1 MDLKERRN
9 KHLGNADKFFYKEP
23 LHIVK
28 GEDVWLQSSNGKRYL
43 DVYNNVAHIGHSNPI
58 VVEAIASQASTL
70 NTNTRYIHENIIDLA
85 EEITAT
91 FNNELEICYFCCS
104 GSEANDLALQIARAH
119 TGQNGCLVTENAYHG
134 NTTAV
139 FQMSPEDC
147 PPEKKEEWIGLV
159 GGPAKYLNNKEK
171 HISES
176 LKTVEK
182 LKNNGSAPAAFI
194 ADNIFSS
201 EGIFTIP
208 KGYLKNMYNLIRSF
222 NGLAIADEV
231 QSGFGRTGKYMWGFE
246 HDKVVPDIVTLGKP
260 MGNGHP
266 IAAVVTTREI
276 AKSFNSNHGYF
287 NTFGGN
293 PVSAA
298 AGLAVIRF
306 VNNNKLIEHAENV
319 GKHFKKGLSSAA
331 RKLSVIQEVRG
342 SGLFIGVELE
352 SKSITSQ
359 AIEGLL
365 SEGVLVGQTG
375 PQNNVIKL
383 RPPMTFKKEHADQV
397 IKAIEKVLS

>member
-1 MDLKERRN
+1 MDLKKRRN

-147 PPEKKEEWIGLV
+147 PPEKK
-159 GGPAKYLNNKEK
+159 
-171 HISES
+171 
-176 LKTVEK
+176 
-182 LKNNGSAPAAFI
+182 KNG
-194 ADNIFSS
+194 
-201 EGIFTIP
+201 
-208 KGYLKNMYNLIRSF
+208 
-222 NGLAIADEV
+222 
-231 QSGFGRTGKYMWGFE
+231 
-246 HDKVVPDIVTLGKP
+246 
-260 MGNGHP
+260 
-266 IAAVVTTREI
+266 
-276 AKSFNSNHGYF
+276 
-287 NTFGGN
+287 
-293 PVSAA
+293 
-298 AGLAVIRF
+298 
-306 VNNNKLIEHAENV
+306 
-319 GKHFKKGLSSAA
+319 
-331 RKLSVIQEVRG
+331 
-342 SGLFIGVELE
+342 
-352 SKSITSQ
+352 
-359 AIEGLL
+359 
-365 SEGVLVGQTG
+365 
-375 PQNNVIKL
+375 
-383 RPPMTFKKEHADQV
+383 
-397 IKAIEKVLS
+397 

>member
-70 NTNTRYIHENIIDLA
+70 NTNTRYIHENIIELA

-147 PPEKKEEWIGLV
+147 PPEKNEEWIGLV
-159 GGPAKYLNNKEK
+159 GGPAKYFNNKEK
-171 HISES
+171 LISES

-182 LKNNGSAPAAFI
+182 LKNNG
-194 ADNIFSS
+194 
-201 EGIFTIP
+201 
-208 KGYLKNMYNLIRSF
+208 
-222 NGLAIADEV
+222 
-231 QSGFGRTGKYMWGFE
+231 
-246 HDKVVPDIVTLGKP
+246 
-260 MGNGHP
+260 
-266 IAAVVTTREI
+266 
-276 AKSFNSNHGYF
+276 
-287 NTFGGN
+287 
-293 PVSAA
+293 
-298 AGLAVIRF
+298 
-306 VNNNKLIEHAENV
+306 
-319 GKHFKKGLSSAA
+319 
-331 RKLSVIQEVRG
+331 
-342 SGLFIGVELE
+342 
-352 SKSITSQ
+352 
-359 AIEGLL
+359 
-365 SEGVLVGQTG
+365 
-375 PQNNVIKL
+375 
-383 RPPMTFKKEHADQV
+383 
-397 IKAIEKVLS
+397 